1 MAVMICKAHSVHTIG
16 DHHVWYG
23 EVMHAYTNGEIV
35 DPLLYYARYF
45 HVSLSDFQTLRVRTV
60 LVVVVFVKVFSFDW

>member
-35 DPLLYYARYF
+35 DPLLYYARY
-45 HVSLSDFQTLRVRTV
+45 VNASLSNLLTLRVRTD
-60 LVVVVFVKVFSFDW
+60 VVVVIF